1 MAGIQR
7 RDLFRAGA
15 VTLLAAGCRA
25 KPAEEDEPYLAPP
38 AWPPTQPTQAGQ
50 PIASLANLPSPEL
63 VEATVTDLAGKL
75 ARGETTSVALVKAY
89 RARIEAAN
97 EPLRAV
103 LEVNREAETI
113 AAKLDAERAA
123 GRVRGPLHGI
133 PILVKDN
140 IDTGDTMLTTAGSLA
155 LSDAP
160 APRDAFV
167 IARLRM
173 AGAIILGKTNLSE
186 WANLR
191 GNSSISGWTA
201 RGGQCRNPYALDRS
215 ASGSS
220 SGSAAAAAASLATVT
235 LGSETDG
242 SITSPASLTSCVGI
256 KPTIGV
262 VSRGGVIPISF
273 SQDTVGPITRTVRD
287 AALVLN
293 AIAGFDPEDPVTFG
307 APLEDYTKHLDPK
320 ALAGARIGVPRKG
333 WFGISRTID
342 SYVTTALATLADLG
356 AVIVDNV
363 ALEVPPQL
371 GGLEL
376 GVFFCELKPGLAAYL
391 ARRGDPKFHSLLDLI
406 AFDLANSSREL
417 RYFGQELFEQ
427 AQAKP
432 GLAASDYATARAQC
446 LEISRGLID
455 GAIEKHQLDALVVGT
470 GSQPWLIDPLCGDT
484 FPAAPN
490 APTLPAIA
498 GYPHVSV
505 PAGDFH
511 GLPIGLSFIGTAF
524 TDAKLLGYAYAYEQ
538 ATKHRKPP
546 RFLATAEL

>member
-1 MAGIQR
+1 MAGIDR

-15 VTLLAAGCRA
+15 VTLLASACHA
-25 KPAEEDEPYLAPP
+25 KAAEEDQPYLAPA
-38 AWPPTQPTQAGQ
+38 AWPPTQPTETHQ
-50 PIASLANLPSPEL
+50 PVASLANLPSPEV
-63 VEATVTDLAGKL
+63 VEVSIADLGAKL
-75 ARGETTSVALVKAY
+75 ARGETTSVALVRAY
-89 RARIEAAN
+89 RARIEAAH
-97 EPLRAV
+97 ELAAV
-103 LEVNREAETI
+103 IEVNREAESI
-113 AAKLDAERAA
+113 AARLDAERAA
-123 GRVRGPLHGI
+123 GHSRGPLHGI

-155 LSDAP
+155 LADAP

-191 GNSSISGWTA
+191 GNSSISGWSA
-201 RGGQCRNPYALDRS
+201 RGGLCRNPYALDRS
-215 ASGSS
+215 CSGSS
-220 SGSAAAAAASLATVT
+220 SGSAAAAAASLAAAT

-242 SITSPASLTSCVGI
+242 SITSPASMTSCVGM

-273 SQDTVGPITRTVRD
+273 SQDTVGPIARTVRD
-287 AALVLN
+287 AALLLN

-307 APLEDYTKHLDPK
+307 APLEDYTKHLDDK

-333 WFGISRTID
+333 WFGISRVID
-342 SYVTTALATLADLG
+342 SYVTTAIAKLTELG

-363 ALEVPPQL
+363 ELEQPPQL
-371 GGLEL
+371 AGLEL
-376 GVFFCELKPGLAAYL
+376 AVFFSELKPGIAAYL

-406 AFDLANSSREL
+406 AFDLAHSAREL
-417 RYFGQELFEQ
+417 HYFGQELFEQ
-427 AQAKP
+427 GQAKP
-432 GLAASDYATARAQC
+432 GLAASDYAGAREQC
-446 LEISRGLID
+446 LSIARGLID
-455 GAIEKHQLDALVVGT
+455 GALEKHQLDALVVGT
-470 GSQPWLIDPLCGDT
+470 GSPPWLIDPLLGDT

-490 APTLPAIA
+490 APTLPAVA

-505 PAGDFH
+505 PAGEFH
-511 GLPIGLSFIGTAF
+511 GLPTGLSFIGPAF
-524 TDAKLLGYAYAYEQ
+524 SEAKLFGYAYAFEQ

-546 RFLATAEL
+546 RYLATAEL